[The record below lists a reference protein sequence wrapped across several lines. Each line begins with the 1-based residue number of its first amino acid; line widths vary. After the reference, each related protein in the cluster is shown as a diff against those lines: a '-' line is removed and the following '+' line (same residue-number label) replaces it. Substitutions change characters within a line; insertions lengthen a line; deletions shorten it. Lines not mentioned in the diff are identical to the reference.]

1 MSPLRRGTAGP
12 VLGIDP
18 CMGDQQAW
26 SLRDALAE
34 RDWPT
39 ARAVLVGAE
48 HPDDKAFL
56 LETCGAVPGVQDWI
70 GPLAADDVLAQLVR
84 GCHAVAWAWD
94 ARGRGQANYTAKERF
109 ALFFERLRLAEVCLY
124 DVVIRTPDEAAAW
137 AFLVR
142 TARGLELPL
151 EDGEFRFAQAI
162 ERHPT
167 SLKAHAEWLQTL
179 CAKWS
184 GSHEWMHQFARDG
197 AARGGDGSMLHTLV
211 AQAHLEVMV
220 DLKGDERT
228 RYMTREDVRA
238 DLRTAAGLSIWH
250 PAAEFRPGWPLYLN
264 TFALAFS
271 QSGDLAAAATV
282 FERLGDNPTQLP
294 WGYLAGDET
303 RAFVKARTT
312 AFEAR
317 R

>member
-1 MSPLRRGTAGP
+1 MSPLRRGKAGS
-12 VLGIDP
+12 VLEIDP

-26 SLRDALAE
+26 SLRDALSAQ
-34 RDWPT
+34 DWPT
-39 ARAVLVGAE
+39 ARAVLVAAE

-84 GCHAVAWAWD
+84 GCHAVAWAWQ
-94 ARGRGQANYTAKERF
+94 ARGRYGAEHTGRDRF
-109 ALFFERLRLAEVCLY
+109 ALFFERLRLAEAYLY
-124 DVVIRTPDEAAAW
+124 NVVVRTPDDVTAW

-142 TARGLELPL
+142 TARGLQLPL

-167 SLKAHAEWLQTL
+167 SLKAHAEWMQTL
-179 CAKWS
+179 CNKWS

-197 AARGGDGSMLHTLV
+197 AVRGGDGSMLHALV
-211 AQAHLEVMV
+211 ALAHLEVMI
-220 DLKGDERT
+220 DLKGEKRT
-228 RYMTREDVRA
+228 QYMAREDVRT
-238 DLRTAAGLSIWH
+238 DLLTAAGLSIWH

-271 QSGDLAAAATV
+271 QSGDLPSAAKV
-282 FERLGDNPTQLP
+282 FERLGDNPTEFP
-294 WGYLAGDET
+294 WGYLGGDEISSFT
-303 RAFVKARTT
+303 KARTT
-312 AFEAR
+312 ALAAR
-317 R
+317 